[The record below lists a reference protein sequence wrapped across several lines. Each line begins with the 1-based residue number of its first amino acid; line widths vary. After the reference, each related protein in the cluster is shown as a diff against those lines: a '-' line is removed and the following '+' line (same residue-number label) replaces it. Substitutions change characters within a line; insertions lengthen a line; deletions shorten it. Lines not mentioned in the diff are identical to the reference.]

1 MISNNPIRAVV
12 FDLDNTLYDY
22 DAAHAPAFRALTDFA
37 CREFGLTPEEF
48 VQRHRAAEKELGRRC
63 GANCAAVHNRLIR
76 YQVLLEGLGRP
87 IGRAPEMSRLYWSTL
102 LNAMKP
108 YPGAIRMLEQLREM
122 GLTVGIGTNMT
133 ADKQYE
139 KLIRIGAM
147 ERIDFLVT
155 SEEVT
160 AEKPDRRL
168 FDACA
173 IKARCEP
180 GHCLFVGD
188 SLEKDVKGALA
199 AGMRAAWF
207 HPDRDGA
214 EGPPGVPVLREMSE
228 LIELIKAM

>member
-22 DAAHAPAFRALTDFA
+22 DAAHTPAFRALTDFA
-37 CREFGLTPEEF
+37 CREFDLTPEEF

-133 ADKQYE
+133 ADNQYE

-168 FDACA
+168 FEACA
-173 IKARCEP
+173 AKAGCEP
-180 GHCLFVGD
+180 ARCLFVGD

-207 HPDRDGA
+207 RPGGDGTQ
-214 EGPPGVPVLREMSE
+214 GLPGARTLERLSDLPG
-228 LIELIKAM
+228 LIAAM

>member
-1 MISNNPIRAVV
+1 MITDNAIRAVV

-108 YPGAIRMLEQLREM
+108 YPGAIQMLERLREM
-122 GLTVGIGTNMT
+122 GLAVGIGTNMT
-133 ADKQYE
+133 ADNQYE

-168 FDACA
+168 FEACA
-173 IKARCEP
+173 AKAGCAPDR
-180 GHCLFVGD
+180 CLFVGD

-207 HPDRDGA
+207 HPAGDGA
-214 EGPPGVPVLREMSE
+214 EGLPGAWTLERLSDLPGR
-228 LIELIKAM
+228 IAAM

>member
-1 MISNNPIRAVV
+1 MISNNTIRAVV

-133 ADKQYE
+133 ADNQYE

-168 FDACA
+168 FEACA
-173 IKARCEP
+173 VKAGCEP
-180 GHCLFVGD
+180 ARCLFVGD

-199 AGMRAAWF
+199 AGMQAAWF
-207 HPDRDGA
+207 RPGGDGA
-214 EGPPGVPVLREMSE
+214 EAVPGARTLERLSDLPG
-228 LIELIKAM
+228 LIAAM

>member
-1 MISNNPIRAVV
+1 MTTNHAIRSVV

-22 DAAHAPAFRALTDFA
+22 DAAHAPAFQALTDYA
-37 CREFGLTPEEF
+37 CRAFDLTPEEF

-63 GANCAAVHNRLIR
+63 GPNCAAVHNRLIR
-76 YQVLLEGLGRP
+76 YQVLLEALDRP
-87 IGRAPEMSRLYWSTL
+87 ISRAPEMSRLYWSTL
-102 LNAMKP
+102 LDAMKP
-108 YPGAIRMLEQLREM
+108 YPGAIRTLERLREM
-122 GLTVGIGTNMT
+122 GLAVGVGTNMT

-180 GHCLFVGD
+180 GQCLFVGD

-207 HPDRDGA
+207 HPDRDGV

-228 LIELIKAM
+228 LIELTKAM